1 MKRKAQLTL
10 IWIAALSFP
19 AMMIIC
25 EVIKQ

>member
-10 IWIAALSFP
+10 IWLAVLSFP

-25 EVIKQ
+25 EVLSQ

>member
-10 IWIAALSFP
+10 IWIAVLSFP
-19 AMMIIC
+19 AMMILC